1 MANTKETGT
10 RRWRWIPGVALS
22 VVGVLVLGLG
32 LRRIVA
38 IRDARSWPAAPG
50 AVLKTDAGGAFV
62 YGYTVE
68 GLTYESEWIR
78 RPGGAPDVGASV
90 TVHYDPSAPSNASL
104 DADASLAGVG
114 KTVWLAVASGS
125 LLLLVGVGLTAF
137 HNPRILAQR
146 ADPFRAQGVLK
157 ANQPCSK
164 PLARPTWDGVE
175 SSMRTTSSSTPR

>member
-1 MANTKETGT
+1 MANAKRTGS
-10 RRWRWIPGVALS
+10 RRWKWIPGAALC
-22 VVGVLVLGLG
+22 VVGALVLGLG

-38 IRDARSWPAAPG
+38 IRAARSWPTAPG
-50 AVLKTDAGGAFV
+50 AVLKTDAAGAFV
-62 YGYTVE
+62 YGFTVE

-78 RPGGAPDVGASV
+78 RPRGTPDVGDSV

-114 KTVWLAVASGS
+114 KTARLAVASGS
-125 LLLLVGVGLTAF
+125 LLLLIGVGLTAF
-137 HNPRILAQR
+137 HNPRILGQR

-164 PLARPTWDGVE
+164 PLARQTWDGAE
-175 SSMRTTSSSTPR
+175 SSMRTISSSTPR